1 MFMKRQSLVHYGAP
15 LQSTQ
20 GAVPS
25 PRNGEVL
32 LRVSH
37 CGLCHSDL
45 HLVDG
50 HFDLGEGKTLDIREG
65 RELPFTPGHEICGT
79 IEAHGP
85 SVMGIANG
93 NRLYAVYPWIGC
105 GSCTRCQQ
113 GDEHLCDLMHHLGI
127 HREGGFASHVL
138 IPHPRYL
145 IDVEGIDPAI
155 AGSYMCSGLTAYSAL
170 KKALVA
176 AGDGPLLIMGLG
188 GVGFMA
194 MELARSL
201 TQRFIV
207 IADIDQR
214 KREAAEQ
221 KGADLVLDPQ
231 QPEARSA
238 LRSAAGRMAAALD
251 FVGSTNSLDF
261 AQSAVGKGGV
271 VVVVGLMGGRFSLP
285 VPMFALRQLSI
296 IGSFVGSLP
305 EARELINLVRQGR
318 VQSIPVTV
326 RPLDEANHAIE
337 ELRAGSILGRVALK
351 PPADLS

>member
-1 MFMKRQSLVHYGAP
+1 
-15 LQSTQ
+15 
-20 GAVPS
+20 
-25 PRNGEVL
+25 
-32 LRVSH
+32 
-37 CGLCHSDL
+37 
-45 HLVDG
+45 
-50 HFDLGEGKTLDIREG
+50 
-65 RELPFTPGHEICGT
+65 
-79 IEAHGP
+79 
-85 SVMGIANG
+85 
-93 NRLYAVYPWIGC
+93 LYAVYPWIGC